1 MSLPYELTAGQ
12 AARAIR
18 EQRLTSEQLVRSCL
32 NRIAAQEPV
41 LQAWAAIDAEHAMA
55 TARAL
60 DAQPARG
67 PLHGVPIGVKDV
79 IDTSDLPTQYNS
91 PIYRGHRPA
100 RDAGVVAR
108 ARSAGLVIIGKTA
121 TQEFATRG
129 KASPTRNPCSPG
141 HTPGGSSSGSAA
153 AVAALMVPLAIST
166 QTAGSIIRPASYC
179 GVVGF
184 KPTFNIIDTAGIK
197 PIVPSFDTL
206 GVHARSIS
214 DAALAL
220 QVLSDW
226 RGLEDFFHSP
236 CASLRI
242 SVCRSPFWAHAE
254 TATRDTL
261 AMVAGRLG
269 NTDVR
274 LQRTILPRVFHEL
287 GAAHDTISDYEAR
300 QSLAYEWDHRRAE
313 LSPGLR
319 EKLARGALV
328 SVPAYRRACGIVK
341 DCRAAGEELFRDGDC
356 LLTASAPGLA
366 PRFSDTDIGSS
377 VFSKLWTT
385 LGMPSVNVP
394 MPAAGCLPIGVQI
407 VARPG
412 CDTQALQIAD
422 HVRRIVYAP

>member
-1 MSLPYELTAGQ
+1 MSLPYELTASQ
-12 AARAIR
+12 AAHAMR
-18 EQRLTSEQLVRSCL
+18 ERRLTSEQLVRSCL
-32 NRIAAQEPV
+32 DRIAAQEPLV
-41 LQAWAAIDAEHAMA
+41 QAWAAIDAERAMA
-55 TARAL
+55 TARAF

-79 IDTSDLPTQYNS
+79 IATGDLPTQYNS
-91 PIYRGHRPA
+91 PIYRGHQPP
-100 RDAGVVAR
+100 RDASVVAR
-108 ARSAGLVIIGKTA
+108 ARRAGLVVIGKTA

-129 KASPTRNPCSPG
+129 RASPTRNPWSPG

-184 KPTFNIIDTAGIK
+184 KPTFDAIDTAGMK

-206 GVHARSIS
+206 GVHARSMG

-220 QVLSDW
+220 QALSDW
-226 RGLEDFFHSP
+226 TGMEEFSHGP
-236 CASLRI
+236 PASLRI
-242 SVCRSPFWAHAE
+242 SVCRAPFWAHAE
-254 TATRDTL
+254 TATRNVLDL
-261 AMVAGRLG
+261 VARRLG
-269 NTDVR
+269 GAGAQLRD
-274 LQRTILPRVFHEL
+274 TILPQAFNEL

-300 QSLAYEWDHRRAE
+300 QSLAYEWDHCRAG

-319 EKLARGALV
+319 AKLARGAMIAG
-328 SVPAYRRACGIVK
+328 PAYRRACRIV
-341 DCRAAGEELFRDGDC
+341 DECRAAGEELFHDCDC
-356 LLTASAPGLA
+356 LLTPSAPGLA
-366 PRFSDTDIGSS
+366 PPFSDTELGSS

-394 MPAAGCLPIGVQI
+394 VPAAGPLPIGVQI

-412 CDTQALQIAD
+412 CDTLALQVAG
-422 HVRRIVYAP
+422 HVGRIVHAP